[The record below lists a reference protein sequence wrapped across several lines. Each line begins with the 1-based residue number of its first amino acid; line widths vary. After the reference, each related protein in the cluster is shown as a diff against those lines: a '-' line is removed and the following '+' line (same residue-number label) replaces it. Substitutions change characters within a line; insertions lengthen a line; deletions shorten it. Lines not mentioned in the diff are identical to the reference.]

1 MSIEVTEEN
10 IIAALELLRNNDT
23 NSVQQASEWLLQVMN
38 NPTYLHLF
46 FSILCK
52 PHPDFVVL
60 SS

>member
-1 MSIEVTEEN
+1 MATEVTEEN
-10 IIAALELLRNNDT
+10 IISALELLKNNDT

-38 NPTYLHLF
+38 NSTYLHLF
-46 FSILCK
+46 ISILCK

>member
-1 MSIEVTEEN
+1 MATEVTEEN
-10 IIAALELLRNNDT
+10 IISALELLKNNDT

-52 PHPDFVVL
+52 DHPDFVVL
-60 SS
+60 CL

>member
-1 MSIEVTEEN
+1 MATEVTEEN
-10 IIAALELLRNNDT
+10 IISALELLKNNDT

-38 NPTYLHLF
+38 NSTYLHLF